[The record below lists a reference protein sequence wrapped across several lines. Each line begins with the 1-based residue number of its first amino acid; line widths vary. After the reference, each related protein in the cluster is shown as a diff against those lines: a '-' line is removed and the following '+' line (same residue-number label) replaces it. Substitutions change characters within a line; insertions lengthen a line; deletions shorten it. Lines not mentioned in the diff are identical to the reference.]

1 MDKPVSSMSLLDA
14 LAASAVRLFR
24 PLVRILLRN
33 GVSFRTC
40 ADWLRWCY
48 VDVAQREFSL
58 PGRKQS
64 KSRVAV
70 LTGLTRVDVDR
81 LLSTTPPH
89 KSEQDEQYHRA
100 ARVLSA
106 WRYEK
111 GYCDE
116 AGEPLVLAFDA
127 DNGPSFTDLVNRHS
141 GGTPPRAVLDEL
153 ERIGCVEILSGRRI
167 RLVREQFVTADD
179 EQHLVNVSIL
189 GMSTGRLLDTI
200 DNNLHQGEAERR
212 LQLMVLHPRIP
223 QHRLPEIKTYLE
235 SRSREFVRDIDA
247 WLYEQVGDEEV
258 SAQAAHQLHG
268 RAGLGLYFFQEI
280 QDQSPQ
286 SADNLERDLQ
296 QQ

>member
-1 MDKPVSSMSLLDA
+1 MSLLDA

-24 PLVRILLRN
+24 PLVRIMLRH

-48 VDVAQREFSL
+48 VDVAQREFAL

-81 LLSTTPPH
+81 LLSSAPPH

-111 GYCDE
+111 DYCNE
-116 AGEPLVLAFDA
+116 AGDPLVLNFD
-127 DNGPSFTDLVNRHS
+127 NNGGPSFADLVNRHS

-167 RLVREQFVTADD
+167 RLLREQFVTAND
-179 EQHLVNVSIL
+179 EQELVNMGIL

-212 LQLMVLHPRIP
+212 LQLMVLHPKIP
-223 QHRLPEIKTYLE
+223 MQRLPEIKAYLE
-235 SRSREFVRDIDA
+235 SRSREFVREVDA
-247 WLYEQVGDEEV
+247 WLYEQFGEEGQSMDV
-258 SAQAAHQLHG
+258 PTHKYI
-268 RAGLGLYFFQEI
+268 RAGLGLYYFQEGHGK
-280 QDQSPQ
+280 QSQ
-286 SADNLERDLQ
+286 STDA
-296 QQ
+296 